1 MLEPEDLKDRT
12 AVVTGAASG
21 IGAALAAELGA
32 HGMAVVVADID
43 VEGAH
48 RTAAALEERGIATLA
63 VRVDTSDAASVQEL
77 AEAAYATFGSVEL
90 VCNNAGV
97 LTFGN
102 VADSPVDDWRWLS
115 SVNVEGLLNSVH
127 AFVPRMRTQSGWR
140 HIMNTAST
148 HAFLPDPGY
157 TGLYSATK
165 QAVVAISRGLRQEL
179 APEGIDVTLL
189 CPGQVASRILDSQRN
204 RPERFGPNAAEP
216 FGTGVIPVGTIEPEE
231 VARQAVTGLLAG
243 AEVTFALGESSVFRE
258 QVAAWSRTVDEAI
271 VVDRDRGPRGRQD
284 TF

>member
-1 MLEPEDLKDRT
+1 MLTHEDLKHRT

-21 IGAALAAELGA
+21 IGAALAAELAA

-48 RTAAALEERGIATLA
+48 RTAATLEERGAAALA

-77 AEAAYATFGSVEL
+77 AEAAYAAFGSVEL

-127 AFVPRMRTQSGWR
+127 AFVPRMRAQSGWR

-204 RPERFGPNAAEP
+204 RPDRFGPNAAEP
-216 FGTGVIPVGTIEPEE
+216 FGTGVIPIGTIEPEE
-231 VARQAVTGLLAG
+231 VARQAVAGLLAG
-243 AEVTFALGESSVFRE
+243 AEVTFALGESGVFRE
-258 QVAAWSRTVDEAI
+258 QVAAWSRIVDQAI
-271 VVDRDRGPRGRQD
+271 IVGHS
-284 TF
+284 

>member
-1 MLEPEDLKDRT
+1 MLEPEVLKNRT

-48 RTAAALEERGIATLA
+48 RTAAALEERGTAALA
-63 VRVDTSDAASVQEL
+63 VRVDTSDADSVQEL

-189 CPGQVASRILDSQRN
+189 CPGQVASRILDSQRS

-216 FGTGVIPVGTIEPEE
+216 FGTGVIPIGTIEPEE

-258 QVAAWSRTVDEAI
+258 QVATWSRIVDQAI
-271 VVDRDRGPRGRQD
+271 VVDRAVTGSTG
-284 TF
+284 

>member
-63 VRVDTSDAASVQEL
+63 VRVDTSDAASMQEL

-127 AFVPRMRTQSGWR
+127 AFVPRMRTHSGWR

-148 HAFLPDPGY
+148 HGFLPDPGY

-179 APEGIDVTLL
+179 APDGIDVTLL

-271 VVDRDRGPRGRQD
+271 VVDRDRGPRGRKD
-284 TF
+284 TL

>member
-1 MLEPEDLKDRT
+1 MLAPEDLTNHT

-21 IGAALAAELGA
+21 IGAALAAELGDR
-32 HGMAVVVADID
+32 GMAVVVADID
-43 VEGAH
+43 EEGAG
-48 RTAAALEERGIATLA
+48 RVADGLRERGVSSLA
-63 VRVDTSDAASVQEL
+63 VHVDTSDAASVQRL

-102 VADSPVDDWRWLS
+102 VADSPVNDWRWLS
-115 SVNVEGLLNSVH
+115 AVNVEGLLNSVH
-127 AFVPRMRTQSGWR
+127 AFVPRMRAQSGWR

-165 QAVVAISRGLRQEL
+165 QAVVALSRGLRQEL
-179 APEGIDVTLL
+179 APEGIDVSLL
-189 CPGQVASRILDSQRN
+189 CPGQVASRILDSQRS
-204 RPERFGPNAAEP
+204 RPDQFGPRADEP

-231 VARQAVTGLLAG
+231 VARQAFAGLLAG
-243 AEVTFALGESSVFRE
+243 AEVTFALGEPSTFRE
-258 QVAAWSRTVDEAI
+258 QVADWFGIIDQAI
-271 VVDRDRGPRGRQD
+271 VAGHD
-284 TF
+284 

>member
-1 MLEPEDLKDRT
+1 MLAPDDLKNRT

-43 VEGAH
+43 EQGAQ
-48 RTAAALEERGIATLA
+48 RTADALTARGTAALA
-63 VRVDTSDAASVQEL
+63 VRVDTSDAGSVEQL
-77 AEAAYATFGSVEL
+77 ATAAYEAFGSVEL

-102 VADSPVDDWRWLS
+102 VADSPVDDWRWLQ

-127 AFVPRMRTQSGWR
+127 AFVPRMRGQQGWR

-148 HAFLPDPGY
+148 HAFLADPGF

-165 QAVVAISRGLRQEL
+165 QAVVAISRGLRHEL
-179 APEGIDVTLL
+179 ASDGIDVSLL
-189 CPGQVASRILDSQRN
+189 CPGQVASRILDSQRS
-204 RPERFGPNAAEP
+204 RPERFGPRAAEP
-216 FGTGVIPVGTIEPEE
+216 FGTGVIPVGTIEPEQ
-231 VARQAVTGLLAG
+231 VARRAVAGLLAG
-243 AEVTFALGESSVFRE
+243 HEVTFALGEPGTFRE
-258 QVAAWSRTVDEAI
+258 QVADWGRLVDQAI
-271 VVDRDRGPRGRQD
+271 VAGGS
-284 TF
+284 

>member
-1 MLEPEDLKDRT
+1 MLTPEDLKNST

-43 VEGAH
+43 EDGA
-48 RTAAALEERGIATLA
+48 RQTADTLTRGGATALA
-63 VRVDTSDAASVQEL
+63 VRVDTSDAASVEL
-77 AEAAYATFGSVEL
+77 LAKTAYAAYGSVEL

-102 VADSPVDDWRWLS
+102 VTESPVDDWRWLS

-127 AFVPRMRTQSGWR
+127 AFVPRMRAQSGWR

-148 HAFLPDPGY
+148 HAFLADPGF

-189 CPGQVASRILDSQRN
+189 CPGQVASRILDSQRS
-204 RPERFGPNAAEP
+204 RPERFGPLAAEP
-216 FGTGVIPVGTIEPEE
+216 FGTGMIPVGTIDPED
-231 VARQAVTGLLAG
+231 VARQAVAGLLAG
-243 AEVTFALGESSVFRE
+243 DEVTFAVGDSSVFRE
-258 QVAAWSRTVDEAI
+258 QVADWWRTVDRAI
-271 VVDRDRGPRGRQD
+271 AAH
-284 TF
+284 

>member
-43 VEGAH
+43 IEGAQ
-48 RTAAALEERGIATLA
+48 RTVAALEERGAAALA
-63 VRVDTSDAASVQEL
+63 VRVDTSDAASMQEL
-77 AEAAYATFGSVEL
+77 AKAAYATFGSVEL

-127 AFVPRMRTQSGWR
+127 AFVPRMRAQSGWR

-165 QAVVAISRGLRQEL
+165 QAVVALSRGLRHEL
-179 APEGIDVTLL
+179 APDGIDVTLL
-189 CPGQVASRILDSQRN
+189 CPGQVTSRILDSQRN
-204 RPERFGPNAAEP
+204 RPKRFGPNAAEP
-216 FGTGVIPVGTIEPEE
+216 FGTGVIPIGTIEPED
-231 VARQAVTGLLAG
+231 VARQAVAGLLAG
-243 AEVTFALGESSVFRE
+243 AEVTFALGEPSVFRE
-258 QVAAWSRTVDEAI
+258 QVAAWSRIVDHAI
-271 VVDRDRGPRGRQD
+271 AAER
-284 TF
+284 

>member
-1 MLEPEDLKDRT
+1 MLEPEVLKNRT

-48 RTAAALEERGIATLA
+48 RTAAALEERGTAALA
-63 VRVDTSDAASVQEL
+63 VRVDTSDADSVQEL

-216 FGTGVIPVGTIEPEE
+216 FGTGVIPIGTIEPEE

-258 QVAAWSRTVDEAI
+258 QVATWSRIVDQAI
-271 VVDRDRGPRGRQD
+271 VVDRAVTGSTG
-284 TF
+284 

>member
-1 MLEPEDLKDRT
+1 MLEPEDLKHRT

-43 VEGAH
+43 VEGAQQ
-48 RTAAALEERGIATLA
+48 TAAALEERGTPALA
-63 VRVDTSDAASVQEL
+63 VRVDTSDADSVQEL

-102 VADSPVDDWRWLS
+102 VADSPVADWRWLS

-216 FGTGVIPVGTIEPEE
+216 FGTGVIPIGTIEPEE

-243 AEVTFALGESSVFRE
+243 AEITFALGESGVFRE
-258 QVAAWSRTVDEAI
+258 QVATWSRIVDQAI
-271 VVDRDRGPRGRQD
+271 VVDRS
-284 TF
+284 

>member
-1 MLEPEDLKDRT
+1 MLEPEVLTNRT

-48 RTAAALEERGIATLA
+48 RTAAALEERGTAALA
-63 VRVDTSDAASVQEL
+63 VRVDTSDADSVQEL

-189 CPGQVASRILDSQRN
+189 CPGQVASRILDSQRS

-216 FGTGVIPVGTIEPEE
+216 FGTGVIPIGTIEPEE

-258 QVAAWSRTVDEAI
+258 QVATWSRIVDQAI
-271 VVDRDRGPRGRQD
+271 VVDRAVTGSTG
-284 TF
+284 